1 MRQYGKLNRYLP
13 ARPATHKPARKN
25 GSGLYEG
32 RPLNHGDT
40 AIRIHRKTFVPAQ
53 SCCYTFSNSILR
65 RDRSGAAGRALV
77 LCEANIATR
86 LGVQVRHR
94 QRYSPGFLRLL
105 YNHFAGHIRMNRTG
119 V

>member
-40 AIRIHRKTFVPAQ
+40 AIRIHRKTSYPLNLADKPFPIPFCAETALGRPVEPSPYARQTSQPA
-53 SCCYTFSNSILR
+53 SACKFAIVRDIR
-65 RDRSGAAGRALV
+65 RDFCA
-77 LCEANIATR
+77 
-86 LGVQVRHR
+86 
-94 QRYSPGFLRLL
+94 YSTTTLPVIFG
-105 YNHFAGHIRMNRTG
+105 
-119 V
+119 